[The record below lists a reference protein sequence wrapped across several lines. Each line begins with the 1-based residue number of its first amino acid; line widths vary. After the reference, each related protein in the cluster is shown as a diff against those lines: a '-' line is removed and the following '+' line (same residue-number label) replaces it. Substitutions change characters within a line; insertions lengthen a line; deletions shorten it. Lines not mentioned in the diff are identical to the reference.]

1 MPAAAGS
8 LSSHGLAKVEPT
20 LSASTG
26 EAAGSLPRVGGGGSG
41 GGFPSPRTRSG
52 RRRGRRGRSRVR
64 GEEQQARGGRDGEGA
79 LDPGASVRRPVSG
92 LHVPG
97 RGPSDLAPKG
107 MWSGRP
113 SGDVPQAFPPIYAA
127 WPFFCW
133 CRPSSLREIPGLV
146 RSSGSGVPAREL
158 PQILPAVGSEQS
170 VPLKPAD
177 RQEVGCKKQ
186 LRAYTSVVK

>member
-1 MPAAAGS
+1 M
-8 LSSHGLAKVEPT
+8 
-20 LSASTG
+20 
-26 EAAGSLPRVGGGGSG
+26 
-41 GGFPSPRTRSG
+41 
-52 RRRGRRGRSRVR
+52 R

-97 RGPSDLAPKG
+97 RGASFRLGPKG
-107 MWSGRP
+107 NVEREAFGRRP
-113 SGDVPQAFPPIYAA
+113 PGFPTNIRRVAF
-127 WPFFCW
+127 
-133 CRPSSLREIPGLV
+133 LLL
-146 RSSGSGVPAREL
+146 VPALQPARNSRPGAELGERGPWREL